1 MRGRSSGNPLV
12 SVGLPV
18 YNGEDY
24 IESAVDSILSQT
36 FTDFELIISDNASTD
51 ATESICRKY
60 AKDDARVRYVRT
72 PDNRGAMWNFNE
84 VFRHAR
90 GEYYKPASH
99 DDLHAPQFL
108 ERCLDVYGEAPSSVV
123 LVYPKTVLIDGIGE
137 KIEDYEDRLDLRG
150 VVPSDRLCRYL
161 RNVRL
166 INAQFGLHRRVAY
179 ASTRRLQHFVSADT
193 ILMAELALRGEIW
206 ELPERLFYRR
216 DHAGR
221 SEHAHSSYDDLLEWY
236 DPTQRGKLVGRRS
249 KLFIELF
256 KAIGRAPLP
265 TSERLRCL
273 RVALEEWG
281 PRYGR
286 VVGGE
291 LKQSISALAHR
302 FR

>member
-1 MRGRSSGNPLV
+1 MRSRSSESPLV
-12 SVGLPV
+12 SIGLPV

-24 IESAVDSILSQT
+24 IESAIDSILSQT

-51 ATESICRKY
+51 ATESICRQY
-60 AKDDARVRYVRT
+60 ARDDSRIRYVRT

-84 VFRHAR
+84 VFRHAT
-90 GEYYKPASH
+90 GKYYKPASH

-108 ERCLDVYGEAPSSVV
+108 GRCLDVFREAPSSVV
-123 LVYPKTVLIDGIGE
+123 LVYPQTLLIDSRGE
-137 KIEDYEDRLDLRG
+137 AIEEYEDRLDLRG
-150 VVPSDRLCRYL
+150 VVPSDRLRRYL

-179 ASTRRLQHFVSADT
+179 ASTRRLQNFVSADT

-221 SEHAHSSYDDLLEWY
+221 SEHAHDSYEDLLHWY
-236 DPTQRGKLVGRRS
+236 DPAQDRRFWGRRS
-249 KLFIELF
+249 TLFIELF
-256 KAIGRAPLP
+256 KAIARSPLP
-265 TSERLRCL
+265 VAERLRCL

-291 LKQSISALAHR
+291 LKRSILDLLGTPR
-302 FR
+302 

>member
-1 MRGRSSGNPLV
+1 MQGHSHEGPLV
-12 SVGLPV
+12 SVGMPV
-18 YNGEDY
+18 YNGEAY
-24 IESAVDSILSQT
+24 LVSAVDSILSQT
-36 FTDFELIISDNASTD
+36 FTDLELIISDNASTD
-51 ATESICRKY
+51 ATESICRQY
-60 AKDDARVRYVRT
+60 VDEDSRVRYIRT

-90 GEYYKPASH
+90 GKYYKPASH

-108 ERCLDVYGEAPSSVV
+108 ERCLDVYREAPSSVV
-123 LVYPKTVLIDGIGE
+123 LVYPRTVLIDGTGE
-137 KIEDYEDRLDLRG
+137 KVEDYEDNLDLRG
-150 VVPSDRLCRYL
+150 VVPSDRLRQYL

-193 ILMAELALRGEIW
+193 VLMAELALRGEIW

-221 SEHAHSSYDDLLEWY
+221 SEHAHDSYDDLLEWY
-236 DPTQRGKLVGRRS
+236 DPNQRGKFVGRRS

-265 TSERLRCL
+265 TAEQLRCL
-273 RVALEEWG
+273 RVVLEEWG

-291 LKQSISALAHR
+291 LKQSISALAR
-302 FR
+302 RSR